1 MLLAPSRRSPF
12 SRRLSCLVCLVSRIV
27 RFDHHCPWVGSCV
40 AVRNYRFFFAFVG
53 ATVVLI
59 FYMMVAMVARVV
71 LRLAVEGDGSV
82 ERSLEV
88 VASGARL
95 RERCSKSR
103 GFRDTFSV
111 DLLIDAIDRSRSA
124 KKICVFSAWSKS

>member
-1 MLLAPSRRSPF
+1 MPSSLSALSRPLVPLASLPLAF
-12 SRRLSCLVCLVSRIV
+12 CL

-59 FYMMVAMVARVV
+59 FYMMAAMVARVV

-82 ERSLEV
+82 ERALEV
-88 VASGARL
+88 VASGA
-95 RERCSKSR
+95 
-103 GFRDTFSV
+103 
-111 DLLIDAIDRSRSA
+111 
-124 KKICVFSAWSKS
+124 